1 MNAIRFVRLFFCA
14 ALSAVALVNS
24 AWSQPRVFP
33 HGPVKLLVGFGPGG
47 GTDITARLIADD
59 LSKMWGQPV
68 VIENKPGANGAIA
81 STQVARAVPEGVSEF
96 LCKRYGPQLTEMR
109 SPN

>member
-68 VIENKPGANGAIA
+68 VIENKPGAKEGLHN
-81 STQVARAVPEGVSEF
+81 STEPHRIDAMIRTPI
-96 LCKRYGPQLTEMR
+96 
-109 SPN
+109 